1 MRRIRSR
8 AQAHRHVIHALVWT
22 GLLLVRAEAAPAP
35 QSPMPDPAS
44 PAVAADVQVT
54 GQVLYG
60 AADGAQTAAT
70 VDIVEVYANN
80 AAYMRLKGFGL
91 SETEGRGK
99 TLFDE
104 ARNAANKALAAVARR
119 HGVDVITVPDGVT
132 SDGGVADLTRE
143 VIDQLPIYAVEGQL
157 LHGANPR
164 TMQSVG
170 ELDSQT
176 VLESIP
182 AYLEWKAL
190 TENDAQY
197 HLLKKSYLD
206 QFTKAVKKVAR
217 DQGLDGIAEKG
228 DVTSRL
234 GPVPDVTRAVVEAL
248 AG

>member
-1 MRRIRSR
+1 
-8 AQAHRHVIHALVWT
+8 
-22 GLLLVRAEAAPAP
+22 LLLVRAEAAPAP
-35 QSPMPDPAS
+35 FQAPTPDPA
-44 PAVAADVQVT
+44 VASDIQVT

-60 AADGAQTAAT
+60 AADGAQTAAV
-70 VDIVEVYANN
+70 VDIVEVYNNN
-80 AAYMRLKGFGL
+80 AAYIRLKNFGL

-132 SDGGVADLTRE
+132 SDGAVADLTRE

-157 LHGANPR
+157 LHGNTPR
-164 TMQSVG
+164 TMQSAG

-190 TENDAQY
+190 DENDARY

-206 QFTKAVKKVAR
+206 QFSKAVKKVAR